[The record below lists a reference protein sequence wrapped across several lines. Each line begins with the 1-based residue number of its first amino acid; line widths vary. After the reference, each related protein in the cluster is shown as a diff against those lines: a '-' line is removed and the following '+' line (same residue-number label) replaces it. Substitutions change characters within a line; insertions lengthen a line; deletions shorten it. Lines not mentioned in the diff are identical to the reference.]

1 MRVTKGQLVRIIE
14 EEVARALREGFDDI
28 RDVGVRLRVK
38 VSGPTD
44 PTVTDV
50 LTDVRGV
57 NKVITVSQ
65 EGSMEPAE
73 DGKNWLNLVV
83 GFVDDESYDL
93 PDLLRDLRALDGVD
107 MVRVWEMDPEGG
119 GVSR

>member
-1 MRVTKGQLVRIIE
+1 MRLTEAQLRRVIR
-14 EEVARALREGFDDI
+14 RALREGFDDI

-38 VSGPTD
+38 VSGPKD
-44 PTVTDV
+44 PTVPDI

-65 EGSMEPAE
+65 EGPMEPAE
-73 DGKNWLNLVV
+73 DGKNWLNLVI

-107 MVRVWEMDPEGG
+107 MARIWEIDPEDD